1 MPRYEPLNP
10 QDHGHLRLGPR
21 SGTDP
26 HFVQIVASEFA
37 AAAASSPILLTK
49 DPEKGSFY
57 AGAML
62 GFKPG
67 EPALKNAAERGGFEP
82 LSLQREGFF
91 TTGESIVID
100 RDCLRF
106 SESEGD
112 PLFDESQQPS
122 TRLRQMQRLLGQLHA
137 GLEAT
142 NAFIQAVVAL
152 RAVEPIDISLGFD
165 DGEKL
170 SLQGL
175 YTVSLDSLHALDD
188 TQAVR
193 LFRAGH
199 LQLAYIMAGSL
210 NQIGVLARLRNQRL
224 SDDLR

>member
-10 QDHGHLRLGPR
+10 QDHGQLRLRPR
-21 SGTDP
+21 SGSDP

-37 AAAASSPILLTK
+37 AAAVSSPILLTK

-57 AGAML
+57 AGAMF
-62 GFKPG
+62 GFKSA
-67 EPALKNAAERGGFEP
+67 EPALKSAAERGGFEP

-100 RDCLRF
+100 RDCPRF
-106 SESEGD
+106 SDSDGD

-122 TRLRQMQRLLGQLHA
+122 PRLRQMQRVLGQLHA

-142 NAFIQAVVAL
+142 QAFIQAVVEL

-175 YTVSLDSLHALDD
+175 YTVSLDSLNALDD
-188 TQAVR
+188 AQALR
-193 LFRAGH
+193 LFRAGYLH
-199 LQLAYIMAGSL
+199 LAYIIAGSL
-210 NQIGVLARLRNQRL
+210 NQIGVLAQLRNQRL
-224 SDDLR
+224 SDALR